1 MPQYFNVKVQFV
13 NEDNKKQSVN
23 YLVDAMSVT
32 EAEAK
37 TIQYLTNE
45 GEQSFEVKAASESKI
60 AQVISAPD
68 NKVTS
73 KHNLETE

>member
-1 MPQYFNVKVQFV
+1 MSQYFQVKVQFV
-13 NEDNKKQSVN
+13 NEDNKKQSVA

-37 TIQYLTNE
+37 TIQYLTGE

-60 AQVISAPD
+60 IHVISAPE
-68 NKVTS
+68 VIV
-73 KHNLETE
+73 